1 MKIILRNWIFAPCSF
16 FYEIFATLL
25 LTVMDLP
32 VALVLAVLSA
42 VLHALIAAHLRQFA
56 LELEQEP
63 LDAQV
68 SSVLR

>member
-1 MKIILRNWIFAPCSF
+1 
-16 FYEIFATLL
+16 
-25 LTVMDLP
+25 MDLP